1 MLSAADTTKQ
11 TNEDP
16 DVEGRDPTDEAS
28 RPSQHQNLENNG
40 AEDVGESNHN
50 NDNDNKNDDKASLT
64 ARDSQSRL
72 SSNILFDGSPCRT
85 CEPTTLPTTQD
96 EENET
101 SLCWR
106 IARRMCQFYWNNEFA
121 CSVVVAVLLAWIY
134 PPLGADYL
142 VPKITSTWIAVML
155 IFSEYLFALFF

>member
-85 CEPTTLPTTQD
+85 CEAGQD
-96 EENET
+96 DVHEEEKR
-101 SLCWR
+101 SSCWR
-106 IARRMCQFYWNNEFA
+106 IARRVCQFYWNNEFT
-121 CSVVVAVLLAWIY
+121 CSVVVAVLFAWIY
-134 PPLGADYL
+134 PPLGAEYL
-142 VPKITSTWIAVML
+142 APKITSTWIGVML
-155 IFSEYLFALFF
+155 IFRT